1 MTLRT
6 CVKTCKGRPVL
17 FINDRPHTGFML
29 FHGTRPDACEDIA
42 RFAQSGVNLFTTCF
56 SMEWLTD
63 FERVDNAMRAVIA
76 VNPDILVLPRFG
88 FEPPEPWR
96 RQHPD
101 DLMVHYKIATG
112 EKVLNQR
119 VAVTSQAWRRDIV
132 AEVRR
137 TIEHMEK
144 HWGEYIIG
152 YHPGASH
159 ALENSYDWDYS
170 TIGDYSLPQ
179 ARAFREW
186 LKARYQNDPARLR
199 EAWKMPGLAFE
210 EVEIPPPAAR
220 VRGRDDLPLL
230 DPAREQRVI
239 DYQTFLSEAMADA
252 VLHVCKTAKDTLRDL
267 GREKIIATFY
277 AYHCWGSELFGFNSG
292 HHAHQRVLES
302 PDVDAICAPL
312 YYQNRHAGGS
322 YGSQVLPASLRLHGK
337 LYYAEDDTGTHLPL
351 SEHRDWEWIHGGFCR
366 DAEVACNVLRRNAL
380 GVIQDGASQW
390 WMDLRENGRY
400 RDDQL
405 SAEIADLVRFGE
417 ECLDRGYR
425 SAAQVAVL
433 ASDTSMAWLRTDP
446 NLLNTLLDRQLD
458 ELKAL
463 GAPFDLY
470 RVEDLEKLAQ
480 SPKLSDYRLII
491 FLDTLRITPQ
501 DMVLIHAHLARDGR
515 TLLWT
520 YAPGLAQDGQWD
532 GAAVSQLT
540 GMRLRLRGGASSSLL
555 VETWLTGGRLVYGI
569 DKTVGPILAVVDDD
583 AQVAGYKTG
592 SAHASTDRGEDPG
605 LLIKELDGWR
615 SVWSAAP
622 GLPSTLLQHF
632 AKMAGVHLYA
642 ERGDQV
648 FVGDGWLGVH
658 ACLDG
663 DLEIRLPLEAAE
675 VIEQHTGKVIARQAD
690 RLTVTTRRGE
700 TLLWKLRP
708 DEVPCDIRRQAAV
721 MPDGRLS

>member
-6 CVKTCKGRPVL
+6 CVKTFKGRPVL
-17 FINDRPHTGFML
+17 FINGQPRTGFML
-29 FHGTRPDACEDIA
+29 FHGTHPDACGDIA
-42 RFAQSGVNLFTTCF
+42 RFAKSGVNLFTTCF

-76 VNPDILVLPRFG
+76 ANPDILVLPRFG
-88 FEPPEPWR
+88 FEPPASWR
-96 RQHPD
+96 EQHPD

-119 VAVTSQAWRRDIV
+119 VAITSAAWRRDV
-132 AEVRR
+132 VPEVRR

-170 TIGDYSLPQ
+170 TIGEYSLAQ
-179 ARAFREW
+179 VHAFQEW
-186 LKARYQNDPARLR
+186 LKARYHNDTARLQS
-199 EAWKMPGLAFE
+199 AWKMPGIAFE
-210 EVEIPPPAAR
+210 EAQIPPPAER
-220 VRGRDDLPLL
+220 VRGRDDMPLL

-239 DYQTFLSEAMADA
+239 DYQTFFSEAMAEA

-267 GREKIIATFY
+267 GREKIVATFY

-302 PDVDAICAPL
+302 PDVDAICAPMH
-312 YYQNRHAGGS
+312 YRNRHAGGR
-322 YGSQVLPASLRLHGK
+322 YADQVLPASLRLHGK
-337 LYYAEDDTGTHLPL
+337 LYYAEDDTGTHLP
-351 SEHRDWEWIHGGFCR
+351 EECRRPWAPDVICR
-366 DAEVACNVLRRNAL
+366 DAAMACEILRRNAL
-380 GVIQDGASQW
+380 GVLQDGASQW
-390 WMDLRENGRY
+390 WMDIRENGRY
-400 RDDQL
+400 RDDRIA
-405 SAEIADLVRFGE
+405 AELARIVRFGE

-425 SAAQVAVL
+425 SAAQVAVI
-433 ASDTSMAWLRTDP
+433 ASDTSMAHLRRDP

-458 ELKAL
+458 ELQAL

-470 RVEDLEKLAQ
+470 RVEDLDKLVQ
-480 SPKLSDYRLII
+480 SPKLDDYRLMV
-491 FLDTLRITPQ
+491 FLDTLRITPA
-501 DMVLIHAHLARDGR
+501 DAALIHEHLARNGR

-520 YAPGLAQDGQWD
+520 YAPGLAQDGKWD
-532 GAAVSQLT
+532 VEFVNRLT
-540 GMRLRLRGGASSSLL
+540 GLRLQLHHTNRTSLL
-555 VETWLTGGRLVYGI
+555 VETWLTGSRLAYGI
-569 DKTVGPILAVVDDD
+569 DKTVGPILAAVDDD
-583 AQVAGYKTG
+583 ARVVGYKTEA
-592 SAHASTDRGEDPG
+592 AHGACPERGDDPG
-605 LLIKELDGWR
+605 LLIKEMDGWR

-632 AKMAGVHLYA
+632 AKLAGVHLYA

-648 FVGDGWLGVH
+648 FAGDGWLGVH

-675 VIEQHTGKVIARQAD
+675 VIEQRTGKVIARQAA
-690 RLTVTTRRGE
+690 RFTVSTSRGQ
-700 TLLWKLRP
+700 TLLWRINERNKTH
-708 DEVPCDIRRQAAV
+708 E
-721 MPDGRLS
+721 